1 MTLFISICPV
11 LLFYLY
17 LFLYFLC
24 FFLYLSLYFS
34 DCWCPSSL
42 KLLTAGCKQQRL
54 DCNESSSLF
63 LQLKILI
70 SFKNLFHLDSCDE
83 FSLQIRKKRKLTCN
97 QYTCLFFIQI
107 FVFLKYFFLSGIM
120 KQMMLKNG
128 GYDRD
133 ADEDDGYWTD
143 DGYHG
148 ATYDEDE
155 INTAWKKY
163 ELFWL
168 VTFSPLPALLVRHM
182 IMIIKIRV
190 IIYHIIYIYI
200 YIS

>member
-1 MTLFISICPV
+1 
-11 LLFYLY
+11 
-17 LFLYFLC
+17 
-24 FFLYLSLYFS
+24 
-34 DCWCPSSL
+34 
-42 KLLTAGCKQQRL
+42 
-54 DCNESSSLF
+54 
-63 LQLKILI
+63 
-70 SFKNLFHLDSCDE
+70 
-83 FSLQIRKKRKLTCN
+83 
-97 QYTCLFFIQI
+97 
-107 FVFLKYFFLSGIM
+107 M

-200 YIS
+200 YIYMQAR